1 MPPPLRPEQPAENLA
16 AAFSAPVAARE
27 CVRCTNPL
35 PPDAIECQNCHA
47 LVHAAELEQI
57 AVSAS
62 QLEQRREYLQARD
75 LWIKTLS
82 WVPSESKQAQWIRAN
97 IERLG
102 NLARNTA
109 AREPASATPSW
120 ARRFGPLAPLVLVL
134 AKGKF
139 LLSLFKLKFLLSLG
153 SFIGVYWAL
162 YGIRFGIAFAL
173 LILLHEMGHYLEI
186 KRRGLPA
193 DMPVFLPGIGAY
205 VRWSALGVTTE
216 TRSYVSLAGPCA
228 GAIGAAFCALVW
240 WQTGDGFWVGLASL
254 TAMLNV
260 LNLIPVWVLD
270 GGQTIAALDK
280 NERIALAAGAVL
292 LAALFGQPLFLLVA
306 AGAAYRVF
314 TKDLP
319 SIPSY
324 GVAVYYL
331 LLLLGLGFLMQLAP
345 RPA

>member
-1 MPPPLRPEQPAENLA
+1 MPPTPLPSEQSPSLDAAAACARCATPLA
-16 AAFSAPVAARE
+16 ADARE
-27 CVRCTNPL
+27 CP
-35 PPDAIECQNCHA
+35 NCHA
-47 LVHAAELEQI
+47 LVHATLLEEIAARARLLEQ
-57 AVSAS
+57 S
-62 QLEQRREYLQARD
+62 QSFMQARD
-75 LWIKTLS
+75 EWMKALALLPTGA
-82 WVPSESKQAQWIRAN
+82 KQAEWVRGN
-97 IERLG
+97 VERLEAAAR
-102 NLARNTA
+102 NLA
-109 AREPASATPSW
+109 ASGRPDSAATPSW
-120 ARRFGPLAPLVLVL
+120 ARRFGPFAPLLVLL

-153 SFIGVYWAL
+153 SFVAVYWAL
-162 YGIRFGIAFAL
+162 YGIRFGIGFAA

-228 GAIGAAFCALVW
+228 GAIGAAVCALVW
-240 WQTGDGFWVGLASL
+240 SQTGDGFWVGLASL
-254 TAMLNV
+254 TAMLNL

-280 NERIALAAGAVL
+280 NERIALAIAAVL

-306 AGAAYRVF
+306 AGAAYRIF
-314 TKDLP
+314 TKDVP
-319 SIPSY
+319 ASPSY

-331 LLLLGLGFLMQLAP
+331 LLLVGLGFLMQLAP
-345 RPA
+345 RPG

>member
-1 MPPPLRPEQPAENLA
+1 MP
-16 AAFSAPVAARE
+16 V
-27 CVRCTNPL
+27 L
-35 PPDAIECQNCHA
+35 PPSECARCSNALLADALECENCHA
-47 LVHAAELEQI
+47 LVHAAELEEI
-57 AVSAS
+57 AASAR
-62 QLEQRREYLQARD
+62 QLEQRGDYMQARD
-75 LWIKTLS
+75 LWVKALQ
-82 WVPSESKQAQWIRAN
+82 WVPPGAKQAQWIRAN
-97 IERLG
+97 ADRLG
-102 NLARNTA
+102 NLAAAFTSHKAATA
-109 AREPASATPSW
+109 APTPSW
-120 ARRFGPLAPLVLVL
+120 AKRFGPLAPLLLVL

-153 SFIGVYWAL
+153 SFIAVYWAL

-254 TAMLNV
+254 TAMLNL

-280 NERIALAAGAVL
+280 NERIGLATGAVL

-306 AGAAYRVF
+306 AGAAYRAF

-319 SIPSY
+319 PTPSY

-331 LLLLGLGFLMQLAP
+331 LLLVGLGFLMQLAP

>member
-1 MPPPLRPEQPAENLA
+1 MPLPLPSEQPANPNLNQQC
-16 AAFSAPVAARE
+16 ARCSGELPAGALE
-27 CVRCTNPL
+27 C
-35 PPDAIECQNCHA
+35 ANCHA
-47 LVHAAELEQI
+47 LVHATQLAQI
-57 AVSAS
+57 AEGAR
-62 QLEQRREYLQARD
+62 QLEERHAYPDARD
-75 LWIKTLS
+75 EWMKALELL
-82 WVPSESKQAQWIRAN
+82 PPEAKQAQWIRAN
-97 IERLG
+97 IARLG
-102 NLARNTA
+102 S
-109 AREPASATPSW
+109 EPAPAAATPSW
-120 ARRFGPLAPLVLVL
+120 ARRFGPLAPLLVLL

-153 SFIGVYWAL
+153 SFIAVYWAL
-162 YGIRFGIAFAL
+162 YGIRFGIAFAA

-186 KRRGLPA
+186 RRRGLPA
-193 DMPVFLPGIGAY
+193 DMPVFLPGFGAY

-228 GAIGAAFCALVW
+228 GAIGAAACALAW

-254 TAMLNV
+254 TAMLNL

-280 NERIALAAGAVL
+280 NERIALAVAAIL

-306 AGAAYRVF
+306 AGATYRVF

-319 SIPSY
+319 ATPSY

-331 LLLLGLGFLMQLAP
+331 LLLVGLGFLMQLAP

>member
-1 MPPPLRPEQPAENLA
+1 MPVLPQSECARCFGALA
-16 AAFSAPVAARE
+16 SDALE
-27 CVRCTNPL
+27 CG
-35 PPDAIECQNCHA
+35 NCHA
-47 LVHAAELEQI
+47 LVHADELEQL
-57 AVSAS
+57 AAGAR
-62 QLEQRREYLQARD
+62 QLEENQDFMQARD
-75 LWIKTLS
+75 QWVKALQ
-82 WVPSESKQAQWIRAN
+82 WVPPNAKQAAWIRAN
-97 IERLG
+97 TERLSTLG
-102 NLARNTA
+102 TALAEQKA
-109 AREPASATPSW
+109 AAEAPPPSW
-120 ARRFGPLAPLVLVL
+120 AKRFGPFAPLVLLLV
-134 AKGKF
+134 KGKF

-153 SFIGVYWAL
+153 SFVAVYWAL

-186 KRRGLPA
+186 RRRGLPA

-228 GAIGAAFCALVW
+228 GAIGAAFCALMW
-240 WQTGDGFWVGLASL
+240 WRTGDGFWVGLASL
-254 TAMLNV
+254 TAMLNL

-314 TKDLP
+314 TKDFP
-319 SIPSY
+319 PTPSY

-331 LLLLGLGFLMQLAP
+331 LLLVGLGVLMQLAP
-345 RPA
+345 RPAS

>member
-1 MPPPLRPEQPAENLA
+1 MPLPLPSEQPANPNLNQQC
-16 AAFSAPVAARE
+16 ARCSGELPAGALE
-27 CVRCTNPL
+27 C
-35 PPDAIECQNCHA
+35 ANCHA
-47 LVHAAELEQI
+47 LVHATQLAQI
-57 AVSAS
+57 AEGAR
-62 QLEQRREYLQARD
+62 QLEERHAYLDARD
-75 LWIKTLS
+75 EWMKALELL
-82 WVPSESKQAQWIRAN
+82 PPEAKQAQWIRAN
-97 IERLG
+97 IARLG
-102 NLARNTA
+102 S
-109 AREPASATPSW
+109 EPAPAAATPSW
-120 ARRFGPLAPLVLVL
+120 ARRFGPLAQLLVLL

-162 YGIRFGIAFAL
+162 YGIRFGIAFAA

-186 KRRGLPA
+186 RRRGLPA
-193 DMPVFLPGIGAY
+193 DMPVFLPGFGAY

-228 GAIGAAFCALVW
+228 GAIGAAACALAW

-254 TAMLNV
+254 TAMLNL

-270 GGQTIAALDK
+270 GGQTIAALDR
-280 NERIALAAGAVL
+280 NERIALAVAAIL

-319 SIPSY
+319 AMPSY

-331 LLLLGLGFLMQLAP
+331 LLLVGLGFLMQLAP

>member
-1 MPPPLRPEQPAENLA
+1 MPPTPQPSEQFPSVDTSAACARCGTALA
-16 AAFSAPVAARE
+16 ADARE
-27 CVRCTNPL
+27 CP
-35 PPDAIECQNCHA
+35 NCHA
-47 LVHAAELEQI
+47 LVHAAQLAQIATHARELEEGK
-57 AVSAS
+57 AF
-62 QLEQRREYLQARD
+62 EQARD
-75 LWIKTLS
+75 EWMKALALLPT
-82 WVPSESKQAQWIRAN
+82 QASQAEWIRAN
-97 IERLG
+97 VERLDG
-102 NLARNTA
+102 AARNLAASQQSTTA
-109 AREPASATPSW
+109 ATPSW
-120 ARRFGPLAPLVLVL
+120 ARRFGPLAPLLVLL

-153 SFIGVYWAL
+153 SFVAVYWAL
-162 YGIRFGIAFAL
+162 YGIRFGIAFAA

-228 GAIGAAFCALVW
+228 GAIGAAVCALVW

-254 TAMLNV
+254 TAMLNL

-280 NERIALAAGAVL
+280 NERIALATAAVL

-306 AGAAYRVF
+306 AGAAYRIF
-314 TKDLP
+314 TKDVP
-319 SIPSY
+319 ATPSY

-331 LLLLGLGFLMQLAP
+331 LLLVGLGALMQLAP
-345 RPA
+345 RPG